1 MNVLIIDD
9 SEMAL
14 RIMSRVL
21 VARSHNVFT
30 LPSPIGATRSVIR
43 HQIDVVVIDVNLP
56 SMRGD
61 RLASLFRTNDRM
73 DRVGVVLVSGMS
85 REELGR
91 LASAAGADVVV
102 PKDEIEQ
109 RLNDAVLEALARRAL

>member
-85 REELGR
+85 REELSR